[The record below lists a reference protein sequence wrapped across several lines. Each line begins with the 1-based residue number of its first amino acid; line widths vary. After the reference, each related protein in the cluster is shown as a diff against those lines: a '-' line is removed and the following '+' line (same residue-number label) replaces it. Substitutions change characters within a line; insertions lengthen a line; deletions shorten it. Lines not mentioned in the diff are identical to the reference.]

1 MAARLTELVNQI
13 RDDMGPFF
21 VSRLY
26 LRRAIPPDDD
36 TPDDPTLMQTL
47 VDACLELGYD
57 PRRRERIRQ
66 K

>member
-36 TPDDPTLMQTL
+36 VPDDPSLLQTL
-47 VDACLELGYD
+47 VETCRELGYD
-57 PRRRERIRQ
+57 PASRQRTRQ